1 LSRLQDGGLDV
12 PEAMQQLFPPLDT
25 LVAGLP
31 PAFVHA
37 VARAVAY
44 DVAARYPD
52 AMAFG
57 AALGEV
63 LVMSTARAV
72 AERQP

>member
-1 LSRLQDGGLDV
+1 VVGRKS
-12 PEAMQQLFPPLDT
+12 AYFCPP
-25 LVAGLP
+25 P
-31 PAFVHA
+31 PAR

-52 AMAFG
+52 ALAFG
-57 AALGEV
+57 VALGET

-72 AERQP
+72 AAMQA

>member
-1 LSRLQDGGLDV
+1 
-12 PEAMQQLFPPLDT
+12 
-25 LVAGLP
+25 VAGLP
-31 PAFVHA
+31 PAFAHA